1 MARMEV
7 EPVEG
12 ADQARG
18 WRFFRVVA
26 EMWRRW
32 LAGWRTTPPA
42 ARRRWLWAVAIG
54 WGVIL
59 ALLLAVTSWGA
70 AHLPG
75 PLPGEPAFDLRLL
88 RALHLKFN
96 AATWLMT
103 LGTDLPLLV
112 VLIATVGPL
121 AWRGRALEALS
132 VLGGYVLVYTAVNIG
147 WVIWSRARPTI
158 IANGIGAP
166 GFSSFP
172 SGHTAKAFAVYG
184 VLAYLW
190 ARRTDSTL
198 ERVAAFVLAFA
209 ISAMVGVGRLGM
221 GAHWPSDVAGGALF
235 GLLMMLV
242 MILAL
247 RAADGAGRGQ
257 R

>member
-1 MARMEV
+1 MATMEL
-7 EPVEG
+7 EPTEG
-12 ADQARG
+12 TGYAGG
-18 WRFFRVVA
+18 WRLFWVMG
-26 EMWRRW
+26 ELWRRW
-32 LAGWRTTPPA
+32 RSAWRETPRA
-42 ARRRWLWAVAIG
+42 ARRRWLWTVAIG

-59 ALLLAVTSWGA
+59 ALMLAVTSWGA

-75 PLPGEPAFDLRLL
+75 PLPGEAAFDLRLL

-112 VLIATVGPL
+112 VLVATVGPL

-184 VLAYLW
+184 VLAYVW
-190 ARRTDSTL
+190 ARRTDSPS

-209 ISAMVGVGRLGM
+209 VSAMVGVGRLGM
-221 GAHWPSDVAGGALF
+221 GAHWPGDVAGGTVF

-247 RAADGAGRGQ
+247 RAADRAGRPE